1 MLPGQPVETARGT
14 TPEES
19 AVTTHPTVE
28 TVGTAAARHRVRVLG
43 DPAGPVLLLVHGFG
57 TDQHAWDRVLPALLD
72 GHRVVLLD
80 QAGAGGFDP
89 AAYDRE
95 RYSTLDGYAAD
106 LVAVCEELDLH
117 DVVVVGHSV
126 SSMIAARAALRAP
139 ERFAQVVMVAPSAR
153 YTDDAA
159 TGYEGGFSDEDVAEL
174 LDSLDHNY
182 LSWTATVAPMLMGN
196 ADRPELGEE
205 FTGAM
210 RQLHPGTARDFAR
223 ATFTTDS
230 RELLTRVS
238 TPTVVL
244 QCRDDALA
252 VDSAVRE
259 VAARLPHATLVA
271 LDASGHCPHVS
282 APAATAAAVLAHLP
296 GRP

>member
-1 MLPGQPVETARGT
+1 MN
-14 TPEES
+14 
-19 AVTTHPTVE
+19 THPTAAPA
-28 TVGTAAARHRVRVLG
+28 GTAAARHHVRVLG
-43 DPAGPVLLLVHGFG
+43 RPDGPVLLLVHGFG
-57 TDQHAWDRVLPALLD
+57 TDQQAWDRVLPAFLD
-72 GHRVVLLD
+72 GCRVVLLD
-80 QAGAGGFDP
+80 QAGAGGFDA
-89 AAYDRE
+89 AAYDRA
-95 RYSTLDGYAAD
+95 RYSSLDGYAAD

-139 ERFAQVVMVAPSAR
+139 ERFAQLVMIAPSAC

-159 TGYEGGFSDEDVAEL
+159 AGYEGGFSAEDVEEL

-182 LSWTATVAPMLMGN
+182 LSWTATVAPMIMGN
-196 ADRPELGEE
+196 AERPELGEE
-205 FTGAM
+205 FAGAM

-223 ATFTTDS
+223 ATFSTDS
-230 RELLTRVS
+230 RELLARVS
-238 TPTVVL
+238 TPTLVL

-252 VDSAVRE
+252 TDTAVRE
-259 VAARLPHATLVA
+259 VVARLPHATLVE